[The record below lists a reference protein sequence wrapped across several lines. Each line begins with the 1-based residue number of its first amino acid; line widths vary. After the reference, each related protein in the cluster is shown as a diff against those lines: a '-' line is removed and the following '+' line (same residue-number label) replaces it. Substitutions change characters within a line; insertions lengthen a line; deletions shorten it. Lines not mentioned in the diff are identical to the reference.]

1 MAELLECIRYWLLP
15 KPQSTPPIRD
25 ALRSDPRK
33 EMKKASLKG
42 DGSTIQ
48 PRETIV
54 IELKLSGAANA
65 PTRSEQAADGRAAM
79 EDSEGCQ
86 SHLRRSGTPSP
97 LKSQP
102 HGAG

>member
-1 MAELLECIRYWLLP
+1 MRFRRLRMAELLECIRYWLLP
-15 KPQSTPPIRD
+15 KPRSTPPIRD

-54 IELKLSGAANA
+54 IE
-65 PTRSEQAADGRAAM
+65 QAADGRAAM